1 MLFCIAPART
11 RRQTNLRTSPRA
23 PRPEAARVR
32 PDRPRAAPRRERG
45 LPELLTEA
53 SPEPARTP
61 ILVSAPAE
69 ETPLFGAEDLDEDFL
84 GWDETTEAAVETSAG
99 AVTTAAN
106 YAIAVADSAD
116 DEGGLTWAALK
127 RDVTG
132 AGDSAVAFLSEAA
145 ERENSEEKAEKLRGY
160 AAQLGEA
167 LRTYSRAAS
176 DENRLV
182 LPISS

>member
-1 MLFCIAPART
+1 M
-11 RRQTNLRTSPRA
+11 
-23 PRPEAARVR
+23 
-32 PDRPRAAPRRERG
+32 
-45 LPELLTEA
+45 
-53 SPEPARTP
+53 
-61 ILVSAPAE
+61 
-69 ETPLFGAEDLDEDFL
+69 
-84 GWDETTEAAVETSAG
+84 ETSAG

-106 YAIAVADSAD
+106 DAFAVADSAD

-160 AAQLGEA
+160 AARLDEA

-182 LPISS
+182 LPTSA